1 MMMMMLTMM
10 MAMVIF
16 FTLKQGTSFGSHSE
30 SNLYILE
37 TRALAHSPTTFSAA
51 PLLPH
56 HSECFCDRLI
66 FGIRPARR
74 QAPQWSSESSAS
86 LAFCFGLRRLR
97 RRSRS
102 S

>member
-37 TRALAHSPTTFSAA
+37 TRALAHSPTTRIALRKSFR
-51 PLLPH
+51 
-56 HSECFCDRLI
+56 F
-66 FGIRPARR
+66 F
-74 QAPQWSSESSAS
+74 
-86 LAFCFGLRRLR
+86 LAFIIFCAFTRNR
-97 RRSRS
+97 RRFAMAFMVWRALGSCTTVLNGKTLRC
-102 S
+102 